1 LTPLTEAGI
10 IPEMRLLLRFL
21 LVFTLILGAPTAL
34 AEDAPAASASTP
46 APPTADQ
53 LNDQLADI
61 QQQLSAKERPDDATL
76 IELRNKVQTIQ
87 KQSTD
92 LIGTLTPQSNSLQ
105 AKLTVLGA
113 PPAKGAPPEAPEIAS
128 QRKDL
133 STSKADLDGQ
143 IKQANTA
150 SLDSVQVLNQI
161 SALQRDAFEAQL
173 SQRTASPLTGSFW
186 SSLAHDLPSD
196 MAELGQLGRDIGAAI
211 RQAWQ
216 PPNRLPF
223 VLCLL
228 AAIALLVARRLIEK
242 LFIRLGAKYLP
253 QGHLRR
259 STLATI
265 ITLITLACV
274 GFAAYLAYLSL
285 NWNHLLS
292 EDLQNLLH
300 ALVRLICFCAY
311 VAGLGRALLSVKR
324 PSWRMPQVSDDTAE
338 HLRPFPWLLAAAVF
352 VMGTVDQINKDIG
365 AGLAAVV
372 ITNGTLSLII
382 ASLIGAVL
390 LRMGHARRVMLAAG
404 DTPAR
409 RPLWVGLLVFA
420 AFAGVLVCWLAVLGG
435 YFALSWVVAR
445 QIVWTSVIV
454 LSLYLFSHLLHDVFE
469 TLFSPTERTGQRM
482 QEAFGLSA
490 ERLEQ
495 TATILSGICRALL
508 LLLAISLVF
517 SRYGAGPTE
526 LLGRVAQLFSG
537 GTDLG
542 TLKIVPGDIFK
553 AIAVAILG
561 MLVVRVIK
569 QWLSDQLLPK
579 TSLELGMQNS
589 IVTLLGYV
597 GGILVFLLALAVLQ
611 VNLQSIAWVASAL
624 SVGIG
629 FGLQAIVQNFI
640 SGLILLAE
648 RPVKV
653 GDWVSLGGG
662 VEGDV
667 RRINVRATEI
677 QMSDRSTMIV
687 PNSQFISQNV
697 RNVTLGHAQGRVQL
711 QLSLPLSTDASKAR
725 TLILEVFR
733 HHPATLETPSPS
745 VTLDNLDGG
754 TMTFVCTGYV
764 KSPRDA
770 GGVKSDILFELLN
783 KLREAAIPLSSP
795 QDMVIHTV
803 RQAVAK
809 SEASTVVGTDDAPG
823 DINKTS

>member
-1 LTPLTEAGI
+1 MRPLF
-10 IPEMRLLLRFL
+10 RFL
-21 LVFTLILGAPTAL
+21 LVFSLILAAPTVL
-34 AEDAPAASASTP
+34 AQDAPASAASTP

-61 QQQLSAKERPDDATL
+61 QQQLSAKDRPDDATL
-76 IELRNKVQTIQ
+76 IELRNKVQTVQ
-87 KQSTD
+87 KQATE
-92 LIGTLTPQSNSLQ
+92 LVGTLTPQSESLQ
-105 AKLTVLGA
+105 AKLNVLGA
-113 PPAKGAPPEAPEIAS
+113 APAKGAPPEAPEIAS

-133 STSKADLDGQ
+133 TKAKSDIDGQ

-150 SLDSVQVLNQI
+150 SLDSVQVLNMI
-161 SALQRDAFEAQL
+161 ASLQRDAFEAQL
-173 SQRTASPLTGSFW
+173 SQRTASPVTGSFW
-186 SSLAHDLPSD
+186 SGLAHDLPND
-196 MAELGQLGRDIGAAI
+196 MSELGQLARDIGSAI

-216 PPNRLPF
+216 SPNRLPF

-228 AAIALLVARRLIEK
+228 AAVALLVARRLVEQLVIH
-242 LFIRLGAKYLP
+242 LAARHLP

-259 STLATI
+259 SMLATL
-265 ITLITLACV
+265 ITLITPICV
-274 GFAAYLAYLSL
+274 GFAAYLIYLSL

-292 EDLQNLLH
+292 DDLQNLLH
-300 ALVRLICFCAY
+300 ALVRLTCFCAY
-311 VAGLGRALLSVKR
+311 VSGLGRALLSVKR
-324 PSWRMPQVSDDTAE
+324 PSWRLPQLSDDTAQ

-409 RPLWVGLLVFA
+409 RPIWVGLLVFA
-420 AFAGVLVCWLAVLGG
+420 AFAGVLLCWLAVLTG

-454 LSLYLFSHLLHDVFE
+454 ISLYLFSHLLHDVFE
-469 TLFSPTERTGQRM
+469 TLFSPTERSGLRM
-482 QEAFGLSA
+482 QEAFGLPA

-495 TATILSGICRALL
+495 TATILSGVCRAIL

-517 SRYGAGPTE
+517 SRYGAGPSE
-526 LLGRVAQLFSG
+526 LVGRVLQLFSG
-537 GTDLG
+537 AANLG
-542 TLKIVPGDIFK
+542 SLPIVPGDIFN
-553 AIAVAILG
+553 AALVVFFG
-561 MLVVRVIK
+561 MLVVRAIK
-569 QWLSDQLLPK
+569 QWLSNQLLPK

-597 GGILVFLLALAVLQ
+597 GGILVFLLALAALK

-662 VEGDV
+662 VEGDI

-697 RNVTLGHAQGRVQL
+697 RNVTLGHAQGRVL
-711 QLSLPLSTDASKAR
+711 VQLSLPLSTDASKAR
-725 TLILEVFR
+725 ALILDVFR

-754 TMTFVCTGYV
+754 TMTFVCTCYV

-783 KLREAAIPLSSP
+783 KLRDAQMPLSSP

-803 RQAVAK
+803 RQTVAK
-809 SEASTVVGTDDAPG
+809 TEASTVVGTDDAG
-823 DINKTS
+823 DDAPTDKKP